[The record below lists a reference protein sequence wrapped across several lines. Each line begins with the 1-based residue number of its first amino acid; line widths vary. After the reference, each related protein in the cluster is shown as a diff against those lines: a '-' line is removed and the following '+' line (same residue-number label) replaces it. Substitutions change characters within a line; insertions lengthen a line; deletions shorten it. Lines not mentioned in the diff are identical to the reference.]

1 MPLLDHFRQP
11 LEARAPWSSISSFW
25 VVALAK
31 RLNSMLPRDRYQAMA
46 TVHLGNQLEA
56 DISEFEI
63 ESGVPF
69 EQRNGSGGLA
79 VLPSPM
85 AVATVEPSFPDEFEI
100 QIKDVRDGMRLVA
113 AIEFISPSN
122 KDRERE
128 RTHFISKC
136 LAYLDAGVG
145 LVILDIVTSRSA
157 NLHNELMVMVNSPKR
172 AMLPDR
178 PTYVAGYRCTRN
190 SELCQVETW
199 PYLAAVG
206 RPIPSVP
213 LALKDGPIVQLDLEG
228 TYTEA
233 CIDHNV

>member
-31 RLNSMLPRDRYQAMA
+31 RLNTLLPRDRYQAMA
-46 TVHLGNQLEA
+46 TVHLGNRLEA
-56 DISEFEI
+56 DISEFQI

-69 EQRNGSGGLA
+69 EQQSGSGGLA
-79 VLPSPM
+79 TLESPK
-85 AVATVEPSFPDEFEI
+85 AVATFEPTFPDEFEI

-136 LAYLDAGVG
+136 LGYLNSGIG
-145 LVILDIVTSRSA
+145 LVIVDIVTSRSA
-157 NLHNELMVMVNSPKR
+157 NLHNELMLIVNGPKS

-178 PTYVAGYRCTRN
+178 PTYVAGYRCYRH
-190 SELCQVETW
+190 SESRQIETW
-199 PYLAAVG
+199 PYLAVAG
-206 RPIPSVP
+206 QPIPSVP
-213 LALKDGPIVQLDLEG
+213 LALKDGPVVQLDLEG

-233 CIDHNV
+233 CRDHNV